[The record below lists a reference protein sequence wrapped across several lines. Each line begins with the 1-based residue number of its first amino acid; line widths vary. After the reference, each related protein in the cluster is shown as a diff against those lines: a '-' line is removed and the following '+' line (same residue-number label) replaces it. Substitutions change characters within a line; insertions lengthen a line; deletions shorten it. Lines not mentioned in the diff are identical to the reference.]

1 MLFFRTKS
9 SSVTGDTHDLEVFEK
24 VKFFLRHYIQSL
36 MRTLMKLYIIIYSQ
50 YFYGIKVCVLYR
62 VINPRIKLSIP
73 FSPILTFFLHSAAVT
88 YQARGIM
95 S

>member
-1 MLFFRTKS
+1 
-9 SSVTGDTHDLEVFEK
+9 
-24 VKFFLRHYIQSL
+24 
-36 MRTLMKLYIIIYSQ
+36 MKLYIIIYSQ

-62 VINPRIKLSIP
+62 VIKPRIKLSIP